1 MRHQAENRFT
11 VTQALF
17 REGFLRISRDGYG
30 KFAAKAMLVFGG
42 IWLALLAFT
51 LITGGSMANV
61 MFSLFVIAVIGVW
74 ICIWTP
80 RNNAKKAW
88 QAQQS
93 RYGDTM
99 LRVTRFYDDHLE
111 ITGDCADKSVPYA
124 DIRKIQESEHLI
136 ILLCHNKMGIML
148 AKDGFT
154 SGDVHTIHAL
164 IGGDKIG

>member
-111 ITGDCADKSVPYA
+111 IRGDCPEKTVTYDNIKE
-124 DIRKIQESEHLI
+124 IKESKNL
-136 ILLCHNKMGIML
+136 ILLVCYDKMGIL
-148 AKDGFT
+148 LSQTGFT
-154 SGDVHTIHAL
+154 QGNVDIVREL
-164 IGGDKIG
+164 IEKARA